1 LLITTDLLARG
12 YDNREVHLVINLDI
26 PKIHRSEEPNY
37 ETYMH
42 RVGRTGRFGDSGVAL
57 NIVDKPED
65 LERLEKIKNRFDLD
79 LEEIKLKDLDKLLEE
94 VEFALN

>member
-1 LLITTDLLARG
+1 
-12 YDNREVHLVINLDI
+12 
-26 PKIHRSEEPNY
+26 
-37 ETYMH
+37 MH